1 KIVGKSRC
9 TKGLSKVGGELSDKV
24 GGLAQNKS
32 FLSFQ
37 YPSDL
42 KRQAPK
48 LMFVF
53 MIFLEK
59 AISNYLT
66 CFSASFWAFSIAF
79 LLS

>member
-1 KIVGKSRC
+1 LIFIEYWFQSI
-9 TKGLSKVGGELSDKV
+9 
-24 GGLAQNKS
+24 LAQNKS
-32 FLSFQ
+32 FLSFP

-59 AISNYLT
+59 AIFHYFT
-66 CFSASFWAFSIAF
+66 
-79 LLS
+79 